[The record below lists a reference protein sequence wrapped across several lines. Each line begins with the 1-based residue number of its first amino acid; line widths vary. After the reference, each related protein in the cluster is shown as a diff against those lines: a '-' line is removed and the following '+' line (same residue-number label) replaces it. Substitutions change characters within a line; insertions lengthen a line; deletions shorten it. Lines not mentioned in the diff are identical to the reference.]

1 MMNSLRSV
9 CSQAHVITLKKN
21 GESLT
26 MITLNCPDCGK
37 EYSLSDEMAGKK
49 ASCECGAI
57 LFVPKTITAP
67 EGMKTCPNCN
77 KISEEKSILCTSCG
91 YNFNTGGR
99 VKSATTSVEADE
111 NPKLLLIIKMIKPA
125 IFAIISL
132 IILYIV
138 YSTFFAKNYGVSS
151 SSPLG
156 TFQSI
161 EKHLLKYG
169 YEQEPDNS
177 DKLPK
182 VFEKGCKK
190 IEWKDVKLAKLS
202 QGMYVEKVFVIV
214 SPEKEVL
221 AIGAKF
227 KGGVKSIPGDTGS
240 MSGRF
245 LSSFWKEVGFL
256 SPPEYKEVVKGE
268 GRWSYTFN
276 KANETVNEIS
286 GEWIEYPEEITILPS
301 SHTIIMSYTRFKD
314 LSYTQIQQGY
324 FQDTA
329 IDVEEIKE

>member
-1 MMNSLRSV
+1 
-9 CSQAHVITLKKN
+9 
-21 GESLT
+21 

-37 EYSLSDEMAGKK
+37 EYSLPDEMAGKK

-57 LFVPKTITAP
+57 LFVPKTVTAP

-77 KISEEKSILCTSCG
+77 TVSDEKSVLCTACG
-91 YNFNTGGR
+91 YNFDTGGR
-99 VKSATTSVEADE
+99 VRSASTTVQSDE
-111 NPKLLLIIKMIKPA
+111 NPKLVLIMKMIKPA
-125 IFAIISL
+125 VFAIIFM

-161 EKHLLKYG
+161 ENHLLKYG

-177 DKLPK
+177 DKLPE
-182 VFEKGCKK
+182 VFKKGCKK

-202 QGMYVEKVFVIV
+202 QGMYVERIFVIV
-214 SPEKEVL
+214 DPDKKIL

-240 MSGRF
+240 RSGRF
-245 LSSFWKEVGFL
+245 LSSFWKEVGLL

-276 KANETVNEIS
+276 KANDTVNEIS

-301 SHTIIMSYTRFKD
+301 SHTMIIAYSRYKD
-314 LSYTQIQQGY
+314 IPYAKIQDGY
-324 FQDTA
+324 FQDSA
-329 IDVEEIKE
+329 IDIKELKKPID